1 MKAIL
6 LHNLRAGQRNRGN
19 EVVLAATRL
28 VEAGWEV
35 DVASPDPSDTDRVL
49 RGAIE
54 DGAEAVIVAGGDGSI
69 NLALQTI
76 ARTPVALGVIPTGT
90 GNVWAREVGIP
101 LDVRGATNTL
111 LRGDVRIVDLGRAN
125 GRYFLAMA
133 GVGFDATV
141 TRVMK
146 ATSKRRLGM
155 LAYVVAAT
163 VEALRLR
170 GSETVISVGGL
181 RLRRR
186 ILMVAVCNTRLYG
199 AVLRM
204 APDAFLDDGLLDV
217 SVFYG
222 KGLWAKVRH
231 PVKAL
236 FGTHGSDPDVESFG
250 TAGLRIESKDYLPVQ
265 LDGDYF
271 GTTPVEIDVVP
282 AALRVI
288 IPPGPHPQFRG
299 RVLSAAS

>member
-1 MKAIL
+1 MKAVL
-6 LHNLRAGQRNRGN
+6 LHNLRAGSRNRQN
-19 EVVLAATRL
+19 EVAVAAARL

-35 DVASPDPSDTDRVL
+35 DIVSPDPADTARVL
-49 RGAIE
+49 GKAVD
-54 DGAEAVIVAGGDGSI
+54 DGTEAVIVAGGDGSVNVAI
-69 NLALQTI
+69 QSI
-76 ARTPVALGVIPTGT
+76 AGTPVALGVIPTGT

-101 LDVRGATNTL
+101 LDVRGATDVL
-111 LRGDVRIVDLGRAN
+111 LHGEILVADLGRAN
-125 GRYFLAMA
+125 GRYFLAIS

-141 TRVMK
+141 TRDMK
-146 ATSKRRLGM
+146 ATSKRRLGI

-163 VEALRLR
+163 VEALKLR
-170 GSETVISVGGL
+170 GSETIISVGGL

-204 APDAFLDDGLLDV
+204 APEAFVDDGLLDV

-222 KGLWAKVRH
+222 KGLWAKMRH

-236 FGTHGSDPDVESFG
+236 FGVHGSDPDVESFR
-250 TAGLRIESKDYLPVQ
+250 TASLRVESRDYLPVQ

-271 GTTPVEIDVVP
+271 GTTPVDIDVVP
-282 AALRVI
+282 GALRVI
-288 IPPGPHPQFRG
+288 VPRGPHPQFR
-299 RVLSAAS
+299 RQVLSAAS